1 MWTLNTKIIEKIKEY
16 HEENADEEISR
27 YTNKFLKKVTNNLEN
42 FSYNKIVA
50 NLHEMHSFFTIQINK
65 NYKKDTLLKNYQ
77 KILVAM
83 QPVIPH
89 FSNECLELINVFDVK
104 WPKYDE
110 KMIQEEKINLVIQIN
125 GKKRNLIEIEPDKP
139 EEELFEI
146 IQKDE
151 KIIKY
156 IQNLSLIHI

>member
-1 MWTLNTKIIEKIKEY
+1 
-16 HEENADEEISR
+16 
-27 YTNKFLKKVTNNLEN
+27 
-42 FSYNKIVA
+42 
-50 NLHEMHSFFTIQINK
+50 
-65 NYKKDTLLKNYQ
+65 
-77 KILVAM
+77 M
-83 QPVIPH
+83 QPVVPH

-110 KMIQEEKINLVIQIN
+110 QMIKEEKINLVIQIN

-146 IQKDE
+146 IKKDE

-156 IQNLSLIHI
+156 IQNSQIKKKIYIKNKLINIII